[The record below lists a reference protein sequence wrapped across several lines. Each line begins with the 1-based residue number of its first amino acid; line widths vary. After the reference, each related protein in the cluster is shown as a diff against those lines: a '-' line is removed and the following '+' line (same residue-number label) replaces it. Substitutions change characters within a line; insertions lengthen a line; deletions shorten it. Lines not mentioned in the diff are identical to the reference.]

1 MAPPKAPSPDAQK
14 TTGKPDRS
22 QVSEKHRQKQLSGDG
37 EGKSERIHIALNGAE
52 LAAID
57 DYRFAN
63 RIPTRSEAIRRLI
76 EAGLLLPI
84 NK

>member
-1 MAPPKAPSPDAQK
+1 MAPSKTPSPDAPK
-14 TTGKPDRS
+14 PASKPDRTREL
-22 QVSEKHRQKQLSGDG
+22 EKHRQQRQSGDG
-37 EGKSERIHIALNGAE
+37 EGKSERIHIALNAAE

-76 EAGLLLPI
+76 EAGLGSV
-84 NK
+84 K